1 MPVTYNCESVFTQR
15 FIDQGAFALTG
26 NSGSRGGENCPP
38 NLVEKAG
45 NGILFITG
53 SVPRSVNWLG
63 KQFQDPRVLTVVF
76 TALAL
81 VATSFIFYPIITAS
95 ITKTV
100 TVFIGKQLAQIPL
113 WTIRLAAYI
122 ITCTTILG
130 YGARAG
136 GRFAN
141 NELMKE
147 FYGLPNYQGNPCQLS
162 NEEIKMLRKKPLNL
176 SQSR

>member
-1 MPVTYNCESVFTQR
+1 MPITYSSESNFTER

-26 NSGSRGGENCPP
+26 NSDSRGGKNCEP

-45 NGILFITG
+45 NGILFIVG
-53 SVPRSVNWLG
+53 SIPRSANWIG

-81 VATSFIFYPIITAS
+81 IATSFIFYPITSALT
-95 ITKTV
+95 TKTV
-100 TVFIGKQLAQIPL
+100 AVFIGKQLAQIPL
-113 WTIRLAAYI
+113 WTVRLAAYI
-122 ITCTTILG
+122 LTCTTIVG

-136 GRFAN
+136 GRFGN

-147 FYGLPNYQGNPCQLS
+147 FYGLPNYQGNPCKLS
-162 NEEIKMLRKKPLNL
+162 NGEIKMLRKEPLNL